1 MKERP
6 QVSTVVTSAPLTIDP
21 PTQHTSPICHGIFLI
36 RLPTPSYPLFHTSP
50 LLSVH
55 SLFIHL
61 LTYLPTHL
69 TFTYPSTHPPIH
81 PSPDCQSVHSPTFV
95 NSTLPIHPLHL
106 AAYLPTYAST
116 DPPPHPCTSFPSC
129 HPPLNLSSGPST
141 HHSSVTPTHLPTCL
155 PICLLIG
162 LLPRSVLRWAWHVAE
177 CSREDRLKM
186 TWSIPAC
193 GELRSVRRGS
203 SKTM

>member
-6 QVSTVVTSAPLTIDP
+6 QVSTGHFCSLTIDP
-21 PTQHTSPICHGIFLI
+21 PTQHTSPICRGIFLI

-69 TFTYPSTHPPIH
+69 HIHLPIH
-81 PSPDCQSVHSPTFV
+81 PSTYSSFPRLSMFIHLLLSLHTAIIPPTL
-95 NSTLPIHPLHL
+95 LPI
-106 AAYLPTYAST
+106 YLLMLPHRPAS
-116 DPPPHPCTSFPSC
+116 PSMYFFPSC

-141 HHSSVTPTHLPTCL
+141 HHSSVTPTLTHMSSYLFVNLAYCL
-155 PICLLIG
+155 AQ
-162 LLPRSVLRWAWHVAE
+162 SLRWAWHVAE
-177 CSREDRLKM
+177 CSREDRLKR

-193 GELRSVRRGS
+193 RGS
-203 SKTM
+203 DL